1 MASRALW
8 SLTMF
13 GSRKPDFAVAWEQP
27 PWWRVLSLT
36 GWGVLFLAVFSTASF
51 LVGLVSGEVLFILS
65 FKQKSG
71 PLAVSYQASP
81 IGFAVCMVLNL
92 AIAVGLWWLFVSWL
106 QSRRRAFGNHL
117 GNSGR

>member
-1 MASRALW
+1 VFR
-8 SLTMF
+8 T
-13 GSRKPDFAVAWEQP
+13 RKPEFAVAWEHP

-81 IGFAVCMVLNL
+81 IGFAICMVLNL
-92 AIAVGLWWLFVSWL
+92 AIALGLWWLVVSWL
-106 QSRRRAFGNHL
+106 QSRRQAIGNYL

>member
-1 MASRALW
+1 
-8 SLTMF
+8 MF
-13 GSRKPDFAVAWEQP
+13 RTRKPEFAVAWEHP

-71 PLAVSYQASP
+71 PLALSYQASP
-81 IGFAVCMVLNL
+81 VGFAVCMGLNL
-92 AIAVGLWWLFVSWL
+92 VIALGLWWLFVSWL
-106 QSRRRAFGNHL
+106 QSRRQAFGNYL
-117 GNSGR
+117 GNSRR